1 MKLFFILYI
10 LCITYV
16 KIGVIFCN
24 DKLGLWFVLTVH
36 HVHVESSLLWK
47 HGSPSQSVGHE
58 KTEKFSPF
66 NLNKLTCLMKSSG
79 RCSWSSTH
87 FSSSP
92 TKKLTKEKKK
102 EVIDAFIIE
111 QFSHLSGSHDSL
123 PVPVVDL
130 VNVPKDDFILSFHV
144 VGNALLLDPLHEALQ
159 GHRMLLCGCEKP
171 TYSIWVGLSVEP
183 MKDEEDDTA
192 QMAAGPFLSH
202 LHHQAQVFDI
212 VLLRLNQLIQNKPA
226 QEKENISLLSNSICC
241 CCCTFT

>member
-1 MKLFFILYI
+1 MQQHCINTMKLFFILYI

-58 KTEKFSPF
+58 KTENFSPF

-102 EVIDAFIIE
+102 R
-111 QFSHLSGSHDSL
+111 SHWRIYNRTVQSPEWITWLTPCASRRSGECSQRR
-123 PVPVVDL
+123 
-130 VNVPKDDFILSFHV
+130 F
-144 VGNALLLDPLHEALQ
+144 
-159 GHRMLLCGCEKP
+159 
-171 TYSIWVGLSVEP
+171 Y
-183 MKDEEDDTA
+183 
-192 QMAAGPFLSH
+192 PFLSCRRERPSPRSSSWSPARS
-202 LHHQAQVFDI
+202 QNVT
-212 VLLRLNQLIQNKPA
+212 VWLRKTHVQYLGRTECRADEGWGGWHGTDGCGAVSVSPPPPGPGLWHSPSPSESAHSEQTCA
-226 QEKENISLLSNSICC
+226 GEREH
-241 CCCTFT
+241 